1 MAINA
6 PKGTRDMLPD
16 EALYWNRFKGAAQE
30 MFGRYGYVAIETPL
44 MERTE
49 LFVRG
54 IGEATD
60 VVSKEMFNVISG
72 ENLNTLLAGGHIS
85 SSKRLSLRPEGTA
98 GVVRSVVQN
107 DLVPQ
112 GAPPAKLMYAGPMF
126 RAEQPQ
132 EGRYRQFHQIGI
144 ECLGADEPTIDAEGI
159 IMSMRFFAD
168 MGFEAGDLLLLVN
181 SMGCDECRPAYRD
194 KVREFGEAHRD
205 ELCDNCRQRLELNPL
220 RMFDC
225 KSEGCKAIMEA
236 APLISDHL
244 CPDCA
249 SHYSQVLAMLDA
261 AGIAYVEDSKLVRG
275 LDYYTRTVFEI
286 QDVSKGSAQSAI
298 CGGGRYDKLA
308 DEVKGQVK
316 ATSSLPGFG
325 FAMGYERCKEALI
338 RKGMELEPARRL
350 SAFIACATD
359 DARPVAFTLAQAL
372 RDAGVVCDFD
382 HQSRSLKSQFK
393 VADRLGSR
401 FVVVLGTDEI
411 SQGVA
416 KLRNMDTHEE
426 ELVAMESVPA
436 YIKAAL

>member
-1 MAINA
+1 MAIAA

-16 EALYWNRFKGAAQE
+16 EALYWNTFKAKAQE
-30 MFGRYGYVAIETPL
+30 TFRRYGYVAIETPV

-72 ENLNTLLAGGHIS
+72 ENLKTLLGGGHIS

-98 GVVRSVVQN
+98 GVVRSVVQH

-144 ECLGADEPTIDAEGI
+144 ECLGADAPTIDAEGI
-159 IMSMRFFAD
+159 IMSMRFFES
-168 MGFEAGDLLLLVN
+168 MGFEPEDLLLLVN

-194 KVREFGEAHRD
+194 KVREFGEAHKD
-205 ELCDNCRQRLELNPL
+205 ELCDTCRMRLELNPL

-225 KSEGCKAIMEA
+225 KNEDCKRIMED
-236 APLISDHL
+236 APRISEHL
-244 CPDCA
+244 CDDCA
-249 SHYSQVLAMLDA
+249 DHYSSVLAMLDS
-261 AGIAYVEDSKLVRG
+261 AGLKYVEDSKLVRG
-275 LDYYTRTVFEI
+275 LDYYSRTVFEV
-286 QDVSKGSAQSAI
+286 QDVSKGSAQNAI

-316 ATSSLPGFG
+316 AASSLPGFG
-325 FAMGYERCKEALI
+325 FAMGYERCKEALLK
-338 RKGMELEPARRL
+338 KGMQLPSARQL
-350 SAFIACATD
+350 DVFIACATD
-359 DARPVAFTLAQAL
+359 DARSAAFELSQKL
-372 RDAGVVCDFD
+372 RDGEIVCDFD
-382 HQSRSLKSQFK
+382 HQARSLKSQFK
-393 VADRLGSR
+393 VADRLGSK
-401 FVVVLGTDEI
+401 FVVVLGTDEL
-411 SQGVA
+411 SQGLV
-416 KLRNMDTHEE
+416 KVRNMQTHEE
-426 ELVAMESVPA
+426 ELIPMDSAAER
-436 YIKAAL
+436 IKSAL